1 MPYGALTAAATLLI
15 TSCGNPTDEDS
26 ASPDSEEAASNIS
39 VVASTDV
46 YADLASQ
53 VAGDTADV
61 QAIVDNPAIDPHSY
75 EATPQDRLRIE
86 EADML
91 IANGGGYDPFLTSLA
106 ESAERDHVLLQ
117 ALSELNEETDH
128 EDHSDANA
136 PVTESEPDG
145 DEHPEDDDHEEDS
158 NDETEDAHAGHGH
171 EDGDENEHAWY
182 DLALMSDFVNYLG
195 EHLGEFSPE
204 NAELYTE
211 NAERLSQEINTLD
224 ERNRNLDAT
233 GTTFMATEPVSAYLL
248 TDAGFED
255 ETDQDFLAAIEH
267 GDDVSPRLLQEAL
280 TTVEDLDLLVYN
292 EQTETNQSLQIRRA
306 AEDAGVPILEFSETL
321 PEDANGYVDWMER
334 NVEQLESLIHR

>member
-1 MPYGALTAAATLLI
+1 
-15 TSCGNPTDEDS
+15 
-26 ASPDSEEAASNIS
+26 
-39 VVASTDV
+39 
-46 YADLASQ
+46 
-53 VAGDTADV
+53 
-61 QAIVDNPAIDPHSY
+61 
-75 EATPQDRLRIE
+75 
-86 EADML
+86 
-91 IANGGGYDPFLTSLA
+91 
-106 ESAERDHVLLQ
+106 
-117 ALSELNEETDH
+117 
-128 EDHSDANA
+128 
-136 PVTESEPDG
+136 
-145 DEHPEDDDHEEDS
+145 
-158 NDETEDAHAGHGH
+158 
-171 EDGDENEHAWY
+171 
-182 DLALMSDFVNYLG
+182 MSDFVNYLG